1 MPPLHYATGGDLLV
15 AVLRELGVD
24 TVFGIVS
31 VHNLPLVEAV
41 DRELRFVPVRH
52 EATAVNAADA
62 YGRARGS
69 LGCALTSTGTG
80 AGNAAGSL
88 VEALSAGTSVLHV
101 TGQVEAEFLGSGRG
115 FIHETKD
122 QLGMLGAVS
131 KYAATIPSADTAGR
145 ILREAARAALT
156 DPGGPASVEWPVD
169 LQYAAQTDPESSGP
183 TPSTASTSAGPAG
196 STDPTSAGPAGS
208 TASTDAGPAGSTAP
222 TDAGPAGST
231 APASAGPTG
240 STASTSAGPAGSTAP
255 ASAGPTGSTAS
266 TSAGPAGSTDPT
278 DAGPAGS
285 TAPASAGPTGS
296 TDPTSAGPAGS
307 TDPASA
313 GPTGSTASTSAG
325 PAGSTDPTDAYPAS
339 STHLTATDPTASTDS
354 TDAYPAS
361 STHLT
366 ATDPT
371 ASTNSTDAD
380 PTASTNSTDADPAG
394 STGLAGAGLVEAAGE
409 PTVAAPAVADA
420 AEGPGG
426 RPTTAPAP
434 SGARRPG
441 LPRPTEGELAA
452 AQALLGT
459 ARRPLVW
466 AGGGATRAGAELAEL
481 LHATGAGL
489 LSSNSGRGS
498 VPEDHPQVIGN
509 FATTPAVRSLLADA
523 DLLLTIGTHF
533 RSNETADYGLALPEA
548 HVQVD
553 IDAEALGRVYP
564 ARHALHGHAPDV
576 LAALLPHAR
585 RADESWTRRVAAV
598 REDVRATLH
607 DSIGPQAAICDA
619 IRAALP
625 REAVVARDVTIPSS
639 SWGNR
644 LLEMY
649 DPRDNVFPRG
659 GGIGQGLGMGIGA
672 ALARPDAPTVV
683 LAGDGGLAV
692 HLGELLTLAQERPR
706 LTLIVFNDG
715 GYGVL
720 RNMQDRYSERR
731 SGVDLATPDF
741 ELLARACGL
750 AYARIAAEEHAQ
762 PVISHAVA
770 SAGPTLVEVD
780 LARLGPMKNPFTPP
794 VKIPGQ

>member
-1 MPPLHYATGGDLLV
+1 MSALPPTPSVAATPSEPATAPTHHATGGDLLV

-101 TGQVEAEFLGSGRG
+101 TGQVESAFLGSGRG

-122 QLGMLGAVS
+122 QLGMLRAVS
-131 KYAATIPSADTAGR
+131 AYAATVPSADAAGR
-145 ILREAARAALT
+145 ILREAARAALAS
-156 DPGGPASVEWPVD
+156 PGGPASVEWPVD
-169 LQYAAQTDPESSGP
+169 LQYAAQTDLALE
-183 TPSTASTSAGPAG
+183 
-196 STDPTSAGPAGS
+196 
-208 TASTDAGPAGSTAP
+208 
-222 TDAGPAGST
+222 
-231 APASAGPTG
+231 APAADLPVPG
-240 STASTSAGPAGSTAP
+240 
-255 ASAGPTGSTAS
+255 
-266 TSAGPAGSTDPT
+266 
-278 DAGPAGS
+278 DA
-285 TAPASAGPTGS
+285 
-296 TDPTSAGPAGS
+296 
-307 TDPASA
+307 
-313 GPTGSTASTSAG
+313 
-325 PAGSTDPTDAYPAS
+325 
-339 STHLTATDPTASTDS
+339 
-354 TDAYPAS
+354 
-361 STHLT
+361 
-366 ATDPT
+366 
-371 ASTNSTDAD
+371 
-380 PTASTNSTDADPAG
+380 
-394 STGLAGAGLVEAAGE
+394 
-409 PTVAAPAVADA
+409 
-420 AEGPGG
+420 
-426 RPTTAPAP
+426 
-434 SGARRPG
+434 
-441 LPRPTEGELAA
+441 ELAA
-452 AQALLGT
+452 AQTLLGS
-459 ARRPLVW
+459 AERPLVW
-466 AGGGATRAGAELAEL
+466 AGGGATSAGAELGRL

-489 LSSNSGRGS
+489 LTSNSGRGA
-498 VPEDHPQVIGN
+498 VPEDHPQVVGN
-509 FATTPAVRSLLADA
+509 FATTPAARALLADA
-523 DLLLTIGTHF
+523 DVLLTVGTHF
-533 RSNETADYGLALPEA
+533 RSNETADYGLTLPGA
-548 HVQVD
+548 HIQIDVD
-553 IDAEALGRVYP
+553 AAALGRVYP
-564 ARHALHGHAPDV
+564 ARHALHGDASGV

-585 RADESWTRRVAAV
+585 RADAGWTRRVAAV
-598 REDVRATLH
+598 REEVRATLH

-619 IRAALP
+619 LRAALP
-625 REAVVARDVTIPSS
+625 RDAVVARDVTIPSS

-649 DPRDNVFPRG
+649 DPRANVFPRG

-720 RNMQDRYSERR
+720 RNMQDRYAERR

-750 AYARIAAEEHAQ
+750 TYARIAAEEHAQ
-762 PVISHAVA
+762 PVIAHAVA
-770 SAGPTLVEVD
+770 SDGPTLVEVD

>member
-1 MPPLHYATGGDLLV
+1 MPPLQYATGGDLLV
-15 AVLRELGVD
+15 AVLRELGIE

-62 YGRARGS
+62 YGRARGT

-101 TGQVEAEFLGSGRG
+101 TGQVESEFLGSGRG

-122 QLGMLGAVS
+122 QLGMLRAVS
-131 KYAATIPSADTAGR
+131 TYAATITSTDTAAR
-145 ILREAARAALT
+145 ILREAALEALT

-169 LQYAAQTDPESSGP
+169 LQYAEQRDAE
-183 TPSTASTSAGPAG
+183 GPAG
-196 STDPTSAGPAGS
+196 TTPADPR
-208 TASTDAGPAGSTAP
+208 TATPDRTP
-222 TDAGPAGST
+222 
-231 APASAGPTG
+231 PTG
-240 STASTSAGPAGSTAP
+240 TAR
-255 ASAGPTGSTAS
+255 
-266 TSAGPAGSTDPT
+266 
-278 DAGPAGS
+278 
-285 TAPASAGPTGS
+285 
-296 TDPTSAGPAGS
+296 
-307 TDPASA
+307 
-313 GPTGSTASTSAG
+313 
-325 PAGSTDPTDAYPAS
+325 
-339 STHLTATDPTASTDS
+339 
-354 TDAYPAS
+354 
-361 STHLT
+361 
-366 ATDPT
+366 
-371 ASTNSTDAD
+371 
-380 PTASTNSTDADPAG
+380 
-394 STGLAGAGLVEAAGE
+394 AGLEPSGSPATTGAAQSPLPATTDRSSSNASPPLGAR
-409 PTVAAPAVADA
+409 VAARLRLT
-420 AEGPGG
+420 GG
-426 RPTTAPAP
+426 E
-434 SGARRPG
+434 
-441 LPRPTEGELAA
+441 LTEGELEA
-452 AQALLGT
+452 AQALLAT
-459 ARRPLVW
+459 AERPLIW
-466 AGGGATRAGAELAEL
+466 AGGGAIRAGAELAEL
-481 LHATGAGL
+481 LQTTGAGL
-489 LSSNSGRGS
+489 LTSNSGRGS

-509 FATTPAVRSLLADA
+509 FATTPAARALLADA
-523 DLLLTIGTHF
+523 DLLLTVGTHF

-548 HVQVD
+548 HIQVD
-553 IDAEALGRVYP
+553 IDAAALGRVYP

-576 LAALLPHAR
+576 LSALLPHAR
-585 RADESWTRRVAAV
+585 RAEEGWTRRVAAV
-598 REDVRATLH
+598 RADVRATLH

-625 REAVVARDVTIPSS
+625 RAAVVARDVTIASS

-672 ALARPDAPTVV
+672 ALARPDSPTVV

-741 ELLARACGL
+741 ELLAQACGL
-750 AYARIAAEEHAQ
+750 PYARIAAEEHAQ
-762 PVISHAVA
+762 PVIGHAVA
-770 SAGPTLVEVD
+770 SDGPTLVEVD

>member
-1 MPPLHYATGGDLLV
+1 MHYATGGDLLV

-88 VEALSAGTSVLHV
+88 VEALSAGTSVLHI
-101 TGQVEAEFLGSGRG
+101 TGQVESEFLGSGRG

-122 QLGMLGAVS
+122 QLGMLRAVS
-131 KYAATIPSADTAGR
+131 AYAETVPSTEAAGH
-145 ILREAARAALT
+145 ILREAARTALT

-169 LQYAAQTDPESSGP
+169 LQYAAQTDSSSP
-183 TPSTASTSAGPAG
+183 VTETPLPFPA
-196 STDPTSAGPAGS
+196 D
-208 TASTDAGPAGSTAP
+208 
-222 TDAGPAGST
+222 
-231 APASAGPTG
+231 
-240 STASTSAGPAGSTAP
+240 
-255 ASAGPTGSTAS
+255 
-266 TSAGPAGSTDPT
+266 
-278 DAGPAGS
+278 
-285 TAPASAGPTGS
+285 
-296 TDPTSAGPAGS
+296 
-307 TDPASA
+307 
-313 GPTGSTASTSAG
+313 
-325 PAGSTDPTDAYPAS
+325 
-339 STHLTATDPTASTDS
+339 
-354 TDAYPAS
+354 
-361 STHLT
+361 
-366 ATDPT
+366 
-371 ASTNSTDAD
+371 
-380 PTASTNSTDADPAG
+380 
-394 STGLAGAGLVEAAGE
+394 GE
-409 PTVAAPAVADA
+409 D
-420 AEGPGG
+420 
-426 RPTTAPAP
+426 
-434 SGARRPG
+434 
-441 LPRPTEGELAA
+441 GELAA
-452 AQALLGT
+452 ARALL
-459 ARRPLVW
+459 ASAERPLIW
-466 AGGGATRAGAELAEL
+466 AGGGATRARAELAEL
-481 LHATGAGL
+481 LHVTGAGL

-509 FATTPAVRSLLADA
+509 FATTPAARALLADA
-523 DLLLTIGTHF
+523 DVLLTVGTHF
-533 RSNETADYGLALPEA
+533 RSNETADYGLELPAA
-548 HVQVD
+548 HIQID
-553 IDAEALGRVYP
+553 IDADAIGRVYP
-564 ARHALHGHAPDV
+564 ARHALRGHAPEV

-585 RADESWTRRVAAV
+585 PADPDWTRRVAAV
-598 REDVRATLH
+598 RADVRATLH
-607 DSIGPQAAICDA
+607 DNIGPQAAICDA

-706 LTLIVFNDG
+706 LTLVVFNDG

-750 AYARIAAEEHAQ
+750 AYALIAAEEHAE

-770 SAGPTLVEVD
+770 SDGPTLVEVD

>member
-1 MPPLHYATGGDLLV
+1 MPPTPSTPPTRYATGGDLLV
-15 AVLRELGVD
+15 AVLRELGID

-88 VEALSAGTSVLHV
+88 IEALSAGTSVLHV
-101 TGQVEAEFLGSGRG
+101 TGQVETEFLGSGRG

-131 KYAATIPSADTAGR
+131 KYAATVHSTDMAGR
-145 ILREAARAALT
+145 ILREAARAALS

-169 LQYAAQTDPESSGP
+169 LQYAAQTD
-183 TPSTASTSAGPAG
+183 TPDT
-196 STDPTSAGPAGS
+196 
-208 TASTDAGPAGSTAP
+208 
-222 TDAGPAGST
+222 
-231 APASAGPTG
+231 
-240 STASTSAGPAGSTAP
+240 
-255 ASAGPTGSTAS
+255 
-266 TSAGPAGSTDPT
+266 
-278 DAGPAGS
+278 
-285 TAPASAGPTGS
+285 
-296 TDPTSAGPAGS
+296 
-307 TDPASA
+307 
-313 GPTGSTASTSAG
+313 
-325 PAGSTDPTDAYPAS
+325 
-339 STHLTATDPTASTDS
+339 
-354 TDAYPAS
+354 
-361 STHLT
+361 
-366 ATDPT
+366 
-371 ASTNSTDAD
+371 
-380 PTASTNSTDADPAG
+380 
-394 STGLAGAGLVEAAGE
+394 
-409 PTVAAPAVADA
+409 AAPAPV
-420 AEGPGG
+420 P
-426 RPTTAPAP
+426 PQPAR
-434 SGARRPG
+434 S
-441 LPRPTEGELAA
+441 ELAA
-452 AQALLGT
+452 AGALLAA
-459 ARRPLVW
+459 ARRPLIW
-466 AGGGATRAGAELAEL
+466 AGGGATRARAELAEL

-489 LSSNSGRGS
+489 LTSNSGRGS
-498 VPEDHPQVIGN
+498 VPEDHPQVVGN
-509 FATTPAVRSLLADA
+509 FATTPGARALLAHA

-533 RSNETADYGLALPEA
+533 RSNETADYGLALPGA
-548 HVQVD
+548 HIQVD
-553 IDAEALGRVYP
+553 IDADALGRVYP
-564 ARHALHGHAPDV
+564 APHALHGHAPDV

-585 RADESWTRRVAAV
+585 RADESWTRRVADV
-598 REDVRATLH
+598 RDDVRATLH
-607 DSIGPQAAICDA
+607 DNIGPQAAICDA

-644 LLEMY
+644 LLDMY

-720 RNMQDRYSERR
+720 RNMQDRHSERR
-731 SGVDLATPDF
+731 SGVDLTTPDF
-741 ELLARACGL
+741 ELLAQACGL
-750 AYARIAAEEHAQ
+750 PYARIAAEEDAR

-770 SAGPTLVEVD
+770 SDGPTLVEVD

>member
-1 MPPLHYATGGDLLV
+1 MPPTPSTPPAQDAHYARYATGGDLLV
-15 AVLRELGVD
+15 AVLRELGID

-101 TGQVEAEFLGSGRG
+101 TGQVESGFLGSGRG

-131 KYAATIPSADTAGR
+131 KYAATITSTDTAAR
-145 ILREAARAALT
+145 ILRDAAQAALT

-169 LQYAAQTDPESSGP
+169 LQYAAQEDAE
-183 TPSTASTSAGPAG
+183 PSTGDSRTAEATAAAAVRTS
-196 STDPTSAGPAGS
+196 PTHA
-208 TASTDAGPAGSTAP
+208 
-222 TDAGPAGST
+222 
-231 APASAGPTG
+231 
-240 STASTSAGPAGSTAP
+240 
-255 ASAGPTGSTAS
+255 
-266 TSAGPAGSTDPT
+266 
-278 DAGPAGS
+278 
-285 TAPASAGPTGS
+285 
-296 TDPTSAGPAGS
+296 
-307 TDPASA
+307 
-313 GPTGSTASTSAG
+313 
-325 PAGSTDPTDAYPAS
+325 
-339 STHLTATDPTASTDS
+339 
-354 TDAYPAS
+354 
-361 STHLT
+361 
-366 ATDPT
+366 
-371 ASTNSTDAD
+371 
-380 PTASTNSTDADPAG
+380 
-394 STGLAGAGLVEAAGE
+394 AGAGREATGFPGMTGVPESFFPSSAHRESG
-409 PTVAAPAVADA
+409 ADSSA
-420 AEGPGG
+420 FGG
-426 RPTTAPAP
+426 RLSARPLPA
-434 SGARRPG
+434 
-441 LPRPTEGELAA
+441 EGELAA
-452 AQALLGT
+452 AQALLAG
-459 ARRPLVW
+459 AERPLIW
-466 AGGGATRAGAELAEL
+466 AGGGATRACTQLAEL

-489 LSSNSGRGS
+489 LTSNSGRGS

-509 FATTPAVRSLLADA
+509 FATTPAARALLADA
-523 DLLLTIGTHF
+523 DLLLTVGTHF
-533 RSNETADYGLALPEA
+533 RSNETADYGLVLPDA
-548 HVQVD
+548 HIQVD
-553 IDAEALGRVYP
+553 IDADALGRVYP

-607 DSIGPQAAICDA
+607 DNIGPQAAICDA

-672 ALARPDAPTVV
+672 ALARPDTPTVV

-720 RNMQDRYSERR
+720 RNMQDRHSERR

-750 AYARIAAEEHAQ
+750 PYARIAAEEHAR
-762 PVISHAVA
+762 PVISHAVE
-770 SAGPTLVEVD
+770 SEGPTLVEVD
-780 LARLGPMKNPFTPP
+780 LDRLGPMKNPFTPP

>member
-1 MPPLHYATGGDLLV
+1 MPPMPPMPSTHYATGGDLLV
-15 AVLRELGVD
+15 AVLRELGID

-88 VEALSAGTSVLHV
+88 VEALSAGTSVLHI
-101 TGQVEAEFLGSGRG
+101 TGQVESEFLGSGRG

-122 QLGMLGAVS
+122 QLGMLRAVS
-131 KYAATIPSADTAGR
+131 KYAATVPSAHEAGR
-145 ILREAARAALT
+145 ILREAARSALT

-169 LQYAAQTDPESSGP
+169 LQYAAQTDPVAEV
-183 TPSTASTSAGPAG
+183 
-196 STDPTSAGPAGS
+196 
-208 TASTDAGPAGSTAP
+208 TDAVR
-222 TDAGPAGST
+222 T
-231 APASAGPTG
+231 APAGAELL
-240 STASTSAGPAGSTAP
+240 AAKALL
-255 ASAGPTGSTAS
+255 ASA
-266 TSAGPAGSTDPT
+266 
-278 DAGPAGS
+278 
-285 TAPASAGPTGS
+285 
-296 TDPTSAGPAGS
+296 
-307 TDPASA
+307 
-313 GPTGSTASTSAG
+313 
-325 PAGSTDPTDAYPAS
+325 
-339 STHLTATDPTASTDS
+339 
-354 TDAYPAS
+354 
-361 STHLT
+361 
-366 ATDPT
+366 
-371 ASTNSTDAD
+371 
-380 PTASTNSTDADPAG
+380 
-394 STGLAGAGLVEAAGE
+394 E
-409 PTVAAPAVADA
+409 
-420 AEGPGG
+420 
-426 RPTTAPAP
+426 
-434 SGARRPG
+434 
-441 LPRPTEGELAA
+441 
-452 AQALLGT
+452 
-459 ARRPLVW
+459 RPLVW
-466 AGGGATRAGAELAEL
+466 AGGGATRAGAQLAEL

-489 LSSNSGRGS
+489 LTSNSGRGS

-509 FATTPAVRSLLADA
+509 FATTPAARALLADA
-523 DLLLTIGTHF
+523 DVLLTIGTHF
-533 RSNETADYGLALPEA
+533 RSNETADYGLTLPDA
-548 HVQVD
+548 HIQVD
-553 IDAEALGRVYP
+553 IDADALGRVYP

-576 LAALLPHAR
+576 LAALLPHTR
-585 RADESWTRRVAAV
+585 RAEAGWTRRIATV

-607 DSIGPQAAICDA
+607 DNIGPQAAICDA

-692 HLGELLTLAQERPR
+692 HLGEILTLAQERPR

-750 AYARIAAEEHAQ
+750 PYARIAAEEHAQ

-770 SAGPTLVEVD
+770 SDGPTLVEVD